1 MLEAYQYM
9 KPKVTL
15 KNVSKKYSLYRKKSD
30 KLLDVFSVNKRSKNF
45 FALKN
50 VSLEVFEGE
59 TIGVVGING
68 SGKSTLSSI
77 LAQVIPPSS
86 GEIIIDG
93 QPSLIAISAGLNNNL
108 SGLENIELK
117 CLMLGLSKEEIK
129 ALKPEIIE
137 FADIGDFIEQPVKN
151 YSSGMKSRLGFA
163 ISVYTHP
170 DLLIVD
176 EALSVGD
183 QTFYDKCLV
192 KINEFKEQGKTIFF
206 ISHSISQISKMADR
220 VMWLHFGELK
230 KFGEAKEVIKEYQE
244 FIKWFNQ
251 KSKIEKNEY
260 KKQML
265 DSQSQNAEKA
275 DLGSRSNKYEKKP
288 NKIYGILFYL
298 QLFIVLMGL
307 FISGTM
313 LFFEN
318 PLKKLNGY
326 ISVPFVSELSSDHDK
341 EEIAQKPSSQE
352 INRKGY
358 IQVENGVLYEDDKL
372 EVKRGELPFS
382 TEVFVEELID
392 KEYYSVLYQNEN
404 YFVKADTLT
413 TQVNKEDVST
423 LSFEEQLF
431 IFNEPVVSSYSYFTA
446 FFDSSYDEITSS
458 LKGLTD
464 EKENQKGERYLVY
477 GYDNV
482 TYRLN
487 KDDISDAIIFSELN
501 FDQEVKNLLE
511 EKAKLI
517 SDNEELYLVETEQYN
532 WFYNIGKNELQLEK
546 KKSTEEGDQ
555 DD

>member
-1 MLEAYQYM
+1 
-9 KPKVTL
+9 
-15 KNVSKKYSLYRKKSD
+15 
-30 KLLDVFSVNKRSKNF
+30 
-45 FALKN
+45 
-50 VSLEVFEGE
+50 
-59 TIGVVGING
+59 
-68 SGKSTLSSI
+68 
-77 LAQVIPPSS
+77 
-86 GEIIIDG
+86 
-93 QPSLIAISAGLNNNL
+93 
-108 SGLENIELK
+108 
-117 CLMLGLSKEEIK
+117 
-129 ALKPEIIE
+129 
-137 FADIGDFIEQPVKN
+137 
-151 YSSGMKSRLGFA
+151 
-163 ISVYTHP
+163 
-170 DLLIVD
+170 
-176 EALSVGD
+176 
-183 QTFYDKCLV
+183 V

-265 DSQSQNAEKA
+265 DSQSQNAKKA

-288 NKIYGILFYL
+288 NNIYGILFYL

-318 PLKKLNGY
+318 PLKKLNSY
-326 ISVPFVSELSSDHDK
+326 IPVPFVSELSSDYDK

-358 IQVENGVLYEDDKL
+358 IQVENGVLYEDNKL

-392 KEYYSVLYQNEN
+392 KEYYRVLYQNEN
-404 YFVKADTLT
+404 HFIKADTLT

-464 EKENQKGERYLVY
+464 EKENQKGERFLVY

-487 KDDISDAIIFSELN
+487 NDDISNAIIFSELN
-501 FDQEVKNLLE
+501 LDQEVINLLE
-511 EKAKLI
+511 EKAKII
-517 SDNEELYLVETEQYN
+517 SDNEKLYLVETEQYN
-532 WFYNIGKNELQLEK
+532 WYYNLEKNELMLEK

-555 DD
+555 ID